1 MRVTKYDYSK
11 SGHKWVLDAVTD
23 LGNRKE
29 YAENICSGHSFWR
42 NISSYYRVE
51 KAYFSCG
58 YKDWRITSISPDKEN
73 KVVWTIDWDAE

>member
-1 MRVTKYDYSK
+1 MRITKYDYEK
-11 SGHKWVLDAVTD
+11 RGNKWVLDDVTD

-51 KAYFSCG
+51 KAFFSCG
-58 YKDWRITSISPDKEN
+58 RKDWRITSISPDKEN
-73 KVVWTIDWDAE
+73 KVVWQIDWDAE